1 MGKSNL
7 GKWWTAAGGA
17 IKWNMIPYD
26 VQLIGGAALHEGKI
40 AEIATGEGK
49 TLVSVMP
56 AYLNGLSGM
65 GVHLV
70 TVNDYLAKR
79 DSEWWTN
86 PSISYVDSRLHR

>member
-1 MGKSNL
+1 
-7 GKWWTAAGGA
+7 
-17 IKWNMIPYD
+17 MIPYD

-40 AEIATGEGK
+40 AEMATGEGK

-65 GVHLV
+65 GVPPGDRQWIIWLNE
-70 TVNDYLAKR
+70 TVNGIG
-79 DSEWWTN
+79 TN